1 MLYAMNQLSITF
13 RNSELALGW
22 CIAPPTTKNS
32 GWMRVVIEA
41 LIALAVANAYG
52 AEFLNSDFKDLKS
65 RLVSTWSEPF
75 LRLLV
80 EGCLELIRGQQRPV
94 LLGHDLR
101 PLDHHRCV
109 TRRRR
114 SLMQT
119 QR

>member
-22 CIAPPTTKNS
+22 CIAPRTTKNS

-52 AEFLNSDFKDLKS
+52 AEILNSDFKDLKS
-65 RLVSTWSEPF
+65 RLVGTWSEPF

-80 EGCLELIRGQQRPV
+80 EGCLELIRG
-94 LLGHDLR
+94 
-101 PLDHHRCV
+101 
-109 TRRRR
+109 
-114 SLMQT
+114 
-119 QR
+119 